1 MQLRRQTARTLHEEH
16 VAVLGLLDRF
26 ELALT
31 PLLSGPPGPND
42 TAWDLLLAQLETA
55 LQHEVT
61 RHFALEEEQL
71 FPRLREYG
79 SGELA
84 DLLLEEHAAIRQVA
98 RTLLELLPR
107 AARRELDPPD
117 WRTFRISGLEL
128 VDRLGSHARME
139 EDGLVPVVDEML
151 DEQSDMEIWNG
162 HTAAC

>member
-26 ELALT
+26 EKALL
-31 PLLSGPPGPND
+31 PRESAAPDRDDPAWSLLLS
-42 TAWDLLLAQLETA
+42 QLKTA
-55 LQHEVT
+55 LEHEVT

-84 DLLLEEHAAIRQVA
+84 DLLLEEHVVIREVA
-98 RTLLELLPR
+98 GTLLELIPC
-107 AARRELDPPD
+107 AARWELDAPA
-117 WRTFRISGLEL
+117 WRRFRVRGLEL

-139 EDGLVPVVDEML
+139 EEALVPLVDEML
-151 DEQSDMEIWNG
+151 DEHSDREIWNA
-162 HTAAC
+162 HAAAC